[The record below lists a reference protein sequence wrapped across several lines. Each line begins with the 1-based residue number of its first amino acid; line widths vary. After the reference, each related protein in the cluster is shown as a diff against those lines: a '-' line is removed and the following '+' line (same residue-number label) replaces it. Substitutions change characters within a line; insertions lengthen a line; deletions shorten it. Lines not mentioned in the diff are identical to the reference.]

1 MLAEHA
7 IKEGSEVRAT
17 DTRLGPSDV
26 AIMIGGQPLTL
37 SIEAARLIWVE
48 TAARP
53 QATP

>member
-17 DTRLGPSDV
+17 DAKLGPSDV
-26 AIMIGGQPLTL
+26 AFMIGGEPLTL

-48 TAARP
+48 TAVKP
-53 QATP
+53 VQ